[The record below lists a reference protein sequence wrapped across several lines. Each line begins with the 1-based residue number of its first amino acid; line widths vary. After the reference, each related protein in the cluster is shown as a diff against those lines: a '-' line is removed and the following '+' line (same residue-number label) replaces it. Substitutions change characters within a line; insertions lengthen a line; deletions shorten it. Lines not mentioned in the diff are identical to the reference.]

1 MTAFPDLVVVMN
13 SLGVNGATVYYHW
26 TLTGTHTG
34 AGGTGRRVQIS
45 GCEEWSFNRDGR
57 IARALGYFDLRIGP
71 S

>member
-1 MTAFPDLVVVMN
+1 
-13 SLGVNGATVYYHW
+13 VYYHW

-45 GCEEWSFNRDGR
+45 GCEEWSFDRDGR
-57 IARALGYFDLRIGP
+57 IARALGYFDLRMGP